1 MMNIEEAFKKLY
13 QTAHAVLDEAERCMN
28 AEEDYGAD
36 FGAYLLHLGDILA
49 EVQRFKNGDR
59 QKQKTD

>member
-1 MMNIEEAFKKLY
+1 M
-13 QTAHAVLDEAERCMN
+13 D

-49 EVQRFKNGDR
+49 EVQQFKNGDR